1 MDSKA
6 GAARLA
12 RVTKVLGRTGSRGGV
27 TQVRV
32 EILEENGRS
41 IIRNVKGPVRDGE
54 MTGKDTTKEFTNV
67 RTRNFSMCRD
77 NLIVTTEIHDSP
89 TLAKAKTVKYSNF
102 LSQVDA
108 DMEQDSSNLVK
119 HLPEIY
125 AILEKTC
132 IRSPE
137 WLHDRKNPKVL
148 EYIEQENSYANEMLA
163 DEKALQKLLYK
174 EFVSRLDQ
182 DEGEEYLA
190 HCRINLETN
199 EEVIYLNEN
208 ELATSPLFA
217 EAPCFSVGFLKLSPD
232 CTIIAYGVDC
242 TGQERYSVYFQNI
255 LTNETFPDS
264 IDDVY
269 TDLEFSEDGQ
279 YVFYTIL
286 DQFERAYM
294 LKRHKL
300 GTSIADDVILY
311 HELDE
316 MFFLTLRKTY
326 DAAFLI
332 LNGSAQITSET
343 RVLDAHDPLKNL
355 QLIFP
360 RENKVQYTVKH
371 HTGYFYILTNRDVK
385 NNYIYRIPIKDDVP
399 SYTDELLENPK
410 IVVEHRDFVLIED
423 FQFRKRHLVVLERSN
438 CLQNVRVI
446 NMPEDG
452 SEDFTTFHY
461 ISFSETVYSIWLG
474 SPNEEIAYLTK
485 EGQYN
490 TKMLR
495 MTYTSF
501 IQPTQVIDYD
511 LVERKMTI
519 IHEEKVRGMFP
530 YEKSNYCSK
539 RLFALS
545 VDGTSVPVSLVYRR
559 DLLGMDM
566 SPSQP
571 NPMLLHSYAAYGSCV
586 NPIFSTARLS
596 LLDRG
601 FIYAVAHC
609 RGGADMGNGWYEEG
623 KLEKKP
629 NTFYDFCSV
638 AEYLIKEKYT
648 TPSKL
653 AIYGRSA
660 GGLLIGASINMR
672 PDLFQAALT
681 EVPFIDVI
689 NTMFNSSIPWT
700 AFEFEIDGEKL
711 AKNEY
716 PHILVLGGMNDP
728 RVAFFEPLKFVAKM
742 RHLRKQK
749 LEEGFGDPSIEKR
762 MLLLKIDNA
771 GHGGSSG
778 QYSFLED
785 LAFEYAFLIMTL
797 KAREKPLFP
806 DIDMDDVGPLTTPQ
820 LRSLRK
826 FERSN
831 DQIAHKV
838 KKRLSESEEEK
849 IYRNKPV
856 NERNKISQWLN
867 RFF

>member
-1 MDSKA
+1 
-6 GAARLA
+6 
-12 RVTKVLGRTGSRGGV
+12 
-27 TQVRV
+27 
-32 EILEENGRS
+32 
-41 IIRNVKGPVRDGE
+41 
-54 MTGKDTTKEFTNV
+54 
-67 RTRNFSMCRD
+67 
-77 NLIVTTEIHDSP
+77 
-89 TLAKAKTVKYSNF
+89 
-102 LSQVDA
+102 
-108 DMEQDSSNLVK
+108 MEQDSSNLVK

-137 WLHDRKNPKVL
+137 YCLSIWSSLRKIIEDTTESHKKKKPVNAVSEPVCNPEPFNFTNVHNEEWSDDFRWLHDRKNPKVL

-182 DEGEEYLA
+182 DEESPKIKLNDGWHYYSKKIEGEEYLA

-232 CTIIAYGVDC
+232 CTTIAYGVDC

-700 AFEFEIDGEKL
+700 AFEFEEWGNPVDKDIYDVMKGYCPYTNIDGEKL

-728 RVAFFEPLKFVAKM
+728 RVK
-742 RHLRKQK
+742 H
-749 LEEGFGDPSIEKR
+749 
-762 MLLLKIDNA
+762 
-771 GHGGSSG
+771 
-778 QYSFLED
+778 
-785 LAFEYAFLIMTL
+785 T
-797 KAREKPLFP
+797 
-806 DIDMDDVGPLTTPQ
+806 
-820 LRSLRK
+820 
-826 FERSN
+826 
-831 DQIAHKV
+831 
-838 KKRLSESEEEK
+838 
-849 IYRNKPV
+849 
-856 NERNKISQWLN
+856 
-867 RFF
+867 